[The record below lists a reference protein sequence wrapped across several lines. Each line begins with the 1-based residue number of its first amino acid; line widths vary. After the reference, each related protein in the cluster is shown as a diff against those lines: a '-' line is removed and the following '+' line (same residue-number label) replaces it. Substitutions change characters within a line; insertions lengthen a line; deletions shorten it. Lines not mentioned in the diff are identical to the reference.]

1 MQTTEAAMRAQTCG
15 SRALDSRKNILE
27 IGGRVVQGWE
37 HKKGDMSSVL
47 LLQCL
52 ARKDH
57 VLHFQNKHKS
67 KSRAFPMEQCCGV
80 KTRKKTKLRGSWSV
94 PGPVPRDPHHRFPS
108 GRLHLQPQSQGGS
121 VNTLNGLAES
131 KTLHRGIW
139 VRVPLV
145 AARVFI
151 KLCRKTGGT
160 ASGAKA
166 QPLV

>member
-1 MQTTEAAMRAQTCG
+1 MRAQTCG

-80 KTRKKTKLRGSWSV
+80 KPVRKLSCEVAGASLDLFRETPTTASPRGSSTCSLSHKA
-94 PGPVPRDPHHRFPS
+94 DQ
-108 GRLHLQPQSQGGS
+108 L
-121 VNTLNGLAES
+121 TL
-131 KTLHRGIW
+131 
-139 VRVPLV
+139 
-145 AARVFI
+145 
-151 KLCRKTGGT
+151 
-160 ASGAKA
+160 
-166 QPLV
+166 